1 MKNVVKTDQAPG
13 AIGPYSQGIQVGDMY
28 FFSGQIPLV
37 PSTGEMPEG
46 IEAQAHQALKNVKG
60 LLESQGLSFSNVV
73 KTTVFLKDMND
84 FSAMNEVYQEYFEE
98 PYPARS
104 ACSVSGLLGGALV
117 EIEAIA
123 IDFRALEILCAQEEE
138 CCDGSCCC
146 RD

>member
-60 LLESQGLSFSNVV
+60 LLESQGLHFQMLLKQLSF
-73 KTTVFLKDMND
+73 
-84 FSAMNEVYQEYFEE
+84 
-98 PYPARS
+98 
-104 ACSVSGLLGGALV
+104 
-117 EIEAIA
+117 
-123 IDFRALEILCAQEEE
+123 
-138 CCDGSCCC
+138 
-146 RD
+146 